1 MDQVEKEL
9 FEQIKNEGY
18 AFEEAAFEMAF
29 SRSDI
34 IEVCLNLGTRFAE
47 HFDKIYKQGKSCFTH
62 HCIEMTAWLNKINKL
77 VMKTTNKKLT
87 KTQKYDWFF
96 TAGSIPEYLFSDP
109 NEVNAYKVFI
119 GKLQANPELPIAEAL
134 KEYNK

>member
-1 MDQVEKEL
+1 MDQIEKEL
-9 FEQIKNEGY
+9 YEQIKNEGY
-18 AFEEAAFEMAF
+18 AFEMAY

-34 IEVCLNLGTRFAE
+34 LDRCASLGNRFVE
-47 HFDKIYKQGKSCFTH
+47 HFDKIYKQGKKYFKH
-62 HCIEMTAWLNKINKL
+62 HCIEMTAWLNEINRL

-119 GKLQANPELPIAEAL
+119 GKLQANPELPIVEAL